1 MTLFLMAKEMR
12 PQDVLTLDVNHDLAF
27 PNSVVEMLAGG
38 LGNPPDG
45 WPARVQQIIL
55 HGAEPQHGRPG
66 AQLQSIDLKESQQR
80 LEKQL
85 GRPVRRDELL
95 SYLLY
100 PDVFLKYDRFRQT
113 YADVSVLP
121 TPPFF
126 YGLRP
131 DQEITVSIEAGK
143 SLVVKFL
150 TIGEAHPDGTRTLFF
165 ELNGQPRE
173 INVRDHA
180 LRIVAPSH
188 PKADSADPGQVPAP
202 TAGMVTSIAVEL
214 NQEVVSHAKLLTLEA
229 MKMQSNV
236 YAPVAGRVGKI
247 HVTPGQHVDARDLL
261 FTIVPQEPKA

>member
-1 MTLFLMAKEMR
+1 
-12 PQDVLTLDVNHDLAF
+12 V
-27 PNSVVEMLAGG
+27 
-38 LGNPPDG
+38 
-45 WPARVQQIIL
+45 
-55 HGAEPQHGRPG
+55 
-66 AQLQSIDLKESQQR
+66 
-80 LEKQL
+80 
-85 GRPVRRDELL
+85 L

-131 DQEITVSIEAGK
+131 DQEIAVSIEAGK
-143 SLVVKFL
+143 ALVIKFL
-150 TIGEAHPDGTRTLFF
+150 TIGEPHPDGTRTLFF

-173 INVRDHA
+173 INVRDRA

-214 NQEVVSHAKLLTLEA
+214 NQPVARNAKLLTLEA

-247 HVTPGQHVDARDLL
+247 HVTPGQHVEARDLL